1 MTNYR
6 RLPKNTLIRIVK
18 EMKKGISKHCLDCVG
33 RDTRHKCE
41 TVDCGVYKFRPW
53 VKEPAI

>member
-18 EMKKGISKHCLDCVG
+18 EMKRGISRKCLECV
-33 RDTRHKCE
+33 RKDTRYKCE

-53 VKEPAI
+53 VKESII